1 MLAPW
6 MSHIM
11 SGLEQEVIMWQQVRR
26 AHVRN
31 TSNTHPTLPEAFIM
45 PLYPV
50 SVALLGTRLLP
61 IPQDVDSRGRVGFTR
76 NSRFATSFKGHVG
89 ATSLLLENGPNS
101 CDHLGRPPLQRVS
114 QG

>member
-1 MLAPW
+1 VLAPW

-11 SGLEQEVIMWQQVRR
+11 SGLEREVIMWQQVRR

-50 SVALLGTRLLP
+50 PVALLGT
-61 IPQDVDSRGRVGFTR
+61 
-76 NSRFATSFKGHVG
+76 
-89 ATSLLLENGPNS
+89 
-101 CDHLGRPPLQRVS
+101 
-114 QG
+114 